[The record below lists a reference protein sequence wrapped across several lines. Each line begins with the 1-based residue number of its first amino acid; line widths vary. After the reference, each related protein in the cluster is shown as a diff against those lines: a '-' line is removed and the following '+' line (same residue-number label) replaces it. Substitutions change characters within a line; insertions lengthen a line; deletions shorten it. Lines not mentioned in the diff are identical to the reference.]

1 MNPATAQLAITLI
14 EQLVEF
20 LLELKKNGQ
29 LDEAALDAMIAG
41 TNAANRE
48 TIKAFLA
55 DAK

>member
-29 LDEAALDAMIAG
+29 LDEAALDAMVAG

-55 DAK
+55 NAK

>member
-1 MNPATAQLAITLI
+1 MNPKTAQVAILLI
-14 EQLVEF
+14 EQLFEF

-29 LDEAALDAMIAG
+29 LDEAALDAMVAG
-41 TNAANRE
+41 TNATNRE